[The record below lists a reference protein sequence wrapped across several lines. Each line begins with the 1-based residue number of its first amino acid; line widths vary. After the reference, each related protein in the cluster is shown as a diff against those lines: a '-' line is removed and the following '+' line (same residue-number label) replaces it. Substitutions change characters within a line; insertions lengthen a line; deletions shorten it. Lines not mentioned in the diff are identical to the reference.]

1 MNFVRTQALWDL
13 LRRYGGIFKASWV
26 VRGQLDTQARLSHE
40 LAFLPAN
47 LELVETPVHPA
58 PNWAMRVI
66 VALALIALA
75 IALFGQL
82 DIVVSAKGKLLP
94 DARVKVV
101 QPALTGVVRR
111 ILVRDGQRVNAGEL
125 LMELDTTQAAADTDK
140 AHEAR
145 VDTGLAVARSRALLD
160 AQNANHPP
168 VVAKVESA
176 SVDQQQQAQRF
187 ADGLYG
193 EYRDKLASA
202 QAERLKREAELQ
214 STRHEIAKLEATA
227 PLARQQA
234 NDYRALVSGTFVAK
248 HEYLAKEQS
257 ALEQEHELQAQ
268 RSHAIQLSAGI
279 QQQTSEIATISS
291 QFRREQL
298 DVLGKASQQFSQDRN
313 DETKAD
319 TRQKLLSLS
328 APVAGTVQQL
338 VAHTLGGV
346 VTAAQSLMVIVPD
359 DAVEVEAS
367 IENKDIGF
375 VSVGQDA
382 IVKVEAFPYT
392 RFGYLTGK
400 VVSVSN
406 DAVQDKKL
414 GLTFVARIKL
424 PTDRIRVNDK
434 WINLTPGMEVTAEI
448 NTGKRSVAHYFL
460 DPLVQTAQE
469 SMRER

>member
-1 MNFVRTQALWDL
+1 MNFVKVQALRDL
-13 LRRYGGIFKASWV
+13 LRRYCAIFIATWAM
-26 VRGQLDTQARLSHE
+26 RRQFDTQPRLSHE

-47 LELVETPVHPA
+47 LELIEAPVHPA
-58 PNWAMRVI
+58 PQWAMRSI
-66 VALALIALA
+66 IALALITLL

-94 DARVKVV
+94 DARVKIV

-111 ILVRDGQRVNAGEL
+111 ILIRDGERVAAGQL
-125 LMELDTTQAAADTDK
+125 LMELDTTQAAADADK
-140 AHEAR
+140 AHEAKL
-145 VDTGLAVARSRALLD
+145 DTGLTMARSRALLE
-160 AQNANHPP
+160 AQ
-168 VVAKVESA
+168 SA
-176 SVDQQQQAQRF
+176 SRIPLVAHMDGASIGQQQQAQRF
-187 ADGLYG
+187 ADGQYR
-193 EYRDKLASA
+193 EYRDRVSSA
-202 QAERLKREAELQ
+202 QSELLKREAELE
-214 STRHEIAKLEATA
+214 STRHEIAKLQATA

-234 NDYRALVSGTFVAK
+234 NDYRALASGTYVAK
-248 HEYLAKEQS
+248 HEYLSKEQS
-257 ALEQEHELQAQ
+257 ALEQENELEAQ
-268 RSHAIQLSAGI
+268 RSHANQLRAGI
-279 QQQTSEIATISS
+279 QQQGSEIATISS

-298 DVLGKASQQFSQDRN
+298 DTLTKASQQFSQDRN
-313 DETKAD
+313 DETKAQ

-346 VTAAQSLMVIVPD
+346 VTAAQAVMVIVPD

-375 VSVGQDA
+375 VIVGQDA
-382 IVKVEAFPYT
+382 IIKIEAFPYT

-400 VVSVSN
+400 IVSVSN

-414 GLTFVARIKL
+414 GLTFVAHIRLTSNRIRIK
-424 PTDRIRVNDK
+424 DK
-434 WINLTPGMEVTAEI
+434 WINLTPGMAVTAEI
-448 NTGKRSVAHYFL
+448 NTGKRSVAHYFF